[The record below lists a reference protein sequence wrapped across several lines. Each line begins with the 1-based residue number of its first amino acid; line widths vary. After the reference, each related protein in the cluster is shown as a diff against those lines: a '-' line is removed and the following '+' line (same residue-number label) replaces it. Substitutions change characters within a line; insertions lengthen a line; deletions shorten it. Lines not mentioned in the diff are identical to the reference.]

1 MFHALVAI
9 FPPCLCFG
17 IIHIHISFLLFCD
30 RPPKFIPRSS
40 LKDIIF
46 GRGSSAGQSSNRY
59 VDMAVVLK
67 EDESNLNPKKL
78 NNNNNVEEFTNIQG
92 QEQGALQEYK
102 EHFLTP
108 YLKKENQESDDMD
121 TDDED
126 DAKAEEVEDDSE
138 DDDDSFVEGEDDAEH
153 DEESDDDDSDTGG
166 IQVVNDDFAE
176 ELARKRKGEDS
187 VTESEDDASSTSAS
201 PRKKR
206 YSKRLRRPR

>member
-1 MFHALVAI
+1 LLHFVVAI
-9 FPPCLCFG
+9 FHHVYALE
-17 IIHIHISFLLFCD
+17 SFTFSFSFFCD

-59 VDMAVVLK
+59 VDMAVILK
-67 EDESNLNPKKL
+67 EDESNRNPEKL
-78 NNNNNVEEFTNIQG
+78 NNKVEEFTNILG
-92 QEQGALQEYK
+92 QEQRALQEYK

-108 YLKKENQESDDMD
+108 YLKKESQEKDDMD

-138 DDDDSFVEGEDDAEH
+138 DDDDSFVEGGGEH
-153 DEESDDDDSDTGG
+153 DEESDDDDDDSDTG
-166 IQVVNDDFAE
+166 IQVVNDEFAE

-187 VTESEDDASSTSAS
+187 VTESEDDASSTSALA
-201 PRKKR
+201 RKKR
-206 YSKRLRRPR
+206 YSKRLRRPC